1 MHVDANCKWTKR
13 WRMTGYVYLLPRIT
27 WYKFAHVTLLL
38 QNDVI
43 NRLLK
48 AQTGKTRRNVAQN
61 EGTPLSGLDGDDAMN
76 GGGASDG
83 ARNAQ
88 VVPGMLRFVSSIKS
102 GKFEMLVSAPPG
114 KETAIEFESPP
125 RAGHVAAE
133 KKTEARC
140 AVRGCSEKRKYRSVL
155 DFETGGCSM
164 PHLKLVEQSLRRA

>member
-1 MHVDANCKWTKR
+1 
-13 WRMTGYVYLLPRIT
+13 
-27 WYKFAHVTLLL
+27 LLL

-76 GGGASDG
+76 GGGASDS

-125 RAGHVAAE
+125 RAGHGAAE

-140 AVRGCSEKRKYRSVL
+140 AVKGCSEKRKYRSVL
-155 DFETGGCSM
+155 EFETGGCSM